1 MGDLSEEK
9 RCPVAHG
16 AAEAGC
22 PVPHVAGHPA
32 VTWTTDAQ
40 EAAATGRDRAA
51 VSRIAPDRAVAMAER
66 VVEARAQRDRVQEI
80 TDLFVRTLGKKLG
93 YGHPLSERTGT
104 EVVFTWTEE
113 AEARL
118 SDVPEFCRDLT
129 RWRVEWTAHK
139 LGLGTTIT
147 PAEMDV
153 KYELW
158 GRVSHAIEERDR
170 DALPW
175 TDTARARFDR
185 IPDFVR
191 GQVLEAVEGN
201 ARTLGLSQVNDAV
214 VDLVIQQWVDTGDFH
229 EGRYGFK

>member
-1 MGDLSEEK
+1 
-9 RCPVAHG
+9 
-16 AAEAGC
+16 
-22 PVPHVAGHPA
+22 
-32 VTWTTDAQ
+32 
-40 EAAATGRDRAA
+40 
-51 VSRIAPDRAVAMAER
+51 
-66 VVEARAQRDRVQEI
+66 
-80 TDLFVRTLGKKLG
+80 VRTLDKKLG

-104 EVVFTWTEE
+104 EVVFTWTPD

-118 SDVPEFCRDLT
+118 TEIPAFCRDLT

-170 DALPW
+170 HGLPW
-175 TDTARARFDR
+175 TESGRSPFER

-201 ARTLGLSQVNDAV
+201 ALALGLTEVSDAV
-214 VDLVIQQWVDTGDFH
+214 VDLVIDRWVDTGDFH
-229 EGRYGFK
+229 EGRYGFR